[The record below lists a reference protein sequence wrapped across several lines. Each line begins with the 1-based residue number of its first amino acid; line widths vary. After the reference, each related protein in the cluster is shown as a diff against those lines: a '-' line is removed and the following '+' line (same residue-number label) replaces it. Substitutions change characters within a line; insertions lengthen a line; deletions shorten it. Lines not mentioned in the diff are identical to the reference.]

1 MDDLISVVINVFNG
15 EKFIKKCLDSIV
27 NQTYKNLDILIV
39 NDGSTDSTLSICQN
53 YKDERIRLITTENM
67 GLSKSRN
74 IGIENA
80 KGEYLYF
87 VDVDDFVDAD
97 TIEYLYNLCKR
108 YGTQMAT
115 CKPMT
120 IFDYNYIVKNKKEKV
135 EIISSKEML
144 GKVLLSRDR
153 AVTIWNKLIKKELFD
168 NIRFE
173 DRPINDVAFTYKL
186 VIQTEKIAYSNQQK
200 YYYLRHKESVTAKD
214 SQNLDRAID
223 NYKVSV
229 DRYNYINDLYPDFLE
244 NNIGMIRT
252 IIKLYLN
259 ENTKSQD
266 FFYEQKADKF
276 FKELFSFKLLLCNI
290 GIKEKINILIFS
302 ISPKL
307 YKIIVLKYRK
317 IKYKYKM

>member
-1 MDDLISVVINVFNG
+1 MNDLISVIINVYNG
-15 EKFIKKCLDSIV
+15 EKFIEKCLDSVI

-39 NDGSTDSTLSICQN
+39 NDGSTDNTLSICQN
-53 YKDERIRLITTENM
+53 YKDERIRIITTENM

-80 KGEYLYF
+80 MGEYLYF
-87 VDVDDFVDAD
+87 VDVDDFIDND

-108 YGTQMAT
+108 YGTQIAT
-115 CKPMT
+115 SKPMT

-135 EIISSKEML
+135 EIISNKEML
-144 GKVLLSRDR
+144 GKVLLSKDR

-173 DRPINDVAFTYKL
+173 DRLINDVAFTYKL
-186 VIQTEKIAYSNQQK
+186 VIKAEKIAYSNQKK
-200 YYYLRHKESVTAKD
+200 YYYLRHKESVTARDNKN
-214 SQNLDRAID
+214 SERAID

-229 DRYNYINDLYPDFLE
+229 NRYNYINNIYPNFLE

-252 IIKLYLN
+252 IIKLYVTDN
-259 ENTKSQD
+259 PKSQA
-266 FFYEQKADKF
+266 FFYEQNVDKF
-276 FKELFSFKLLLCNI
+276 FRELFSLRILLSNI
-290 GIKEKINILIFS
+290 GIKEKIKILLFL
-302 ISPKL
+302 ISPKV
-307 YKIIVLKYRK
+307 YKMIVLRYRK